1 MCLSASPHKAVITH
15 SLVYPSG
22 NFEGVYGQSLFGL
35 EADRRF
41 YTSSWPIPNWLNP
54 SALVAQVEAVTTA
67 YEAFFPYFI
76 GTPIQMEAY
85 YFLDQ
90 ARLALLE
97 ARLSDSAAMLQTHY
111 DVLSQP

>member
-1 MCLSASPHKAVITH
+1 MYLSALPHKAVIIH
-15 SLVYPSG
+15 SLVYHSG
-22 NFEGVYGQSLFGL
+22 NYEGVYGKSLFGL
-35 EADRRF
+35 EADWRF
-41 YTSSWPIPNWLNP
+41 YTSTWSIPNWLDQ

-85 YFLDQ
+85 YCLDQ

-97 ARLSDSAAMLQTHY
+97 ARLSDSAAILQTHY